1 MNSPHV
7 DVFWFGVLEKPCL
20 SITGTL
26 GDDLLLGVVG
36 VASCALLDGTPGS

>member
-1 MNSPHV
+1 MDSPHV
-7 DVFWFGVLEKPCL
+7 DVFWFRVLEKPYL
-20 SITGTL
+20 SIIGTW